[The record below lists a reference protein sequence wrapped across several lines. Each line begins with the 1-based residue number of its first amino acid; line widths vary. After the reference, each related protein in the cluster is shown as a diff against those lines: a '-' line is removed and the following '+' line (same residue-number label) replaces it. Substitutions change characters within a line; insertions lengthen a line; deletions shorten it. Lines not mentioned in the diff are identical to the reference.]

1 MANIFQKI
9 KRKRRRKKIQA
20 QKARAEQEQQSKNN
34 RNNNDDDYMTKL
46 SRHKH
51 AELRKGLMTA
61 VVVIAAAAAVIIYIE
76 KRSYHNYKVI
86 QTSEQE
92 DVVSTKYEE
101 MDGKILRYS
110 PDGASLVNGKM
121 ESYWSALYEMQNPV
135 ADVKGSKAVIADQ
148 DGTLIEIF
156 DNDGE
161 TGNITTSYSIVKAT
175 ISSSGMVAAILDGGD
190 ATWINFYSS
199 DGSLIAENQ
208 THISDPGYPMDV
220 VVSDSGDIMMVTYQF
235 VDGSNTTSYVAFYN
249 FSDVGQ
255 SEDNRIVSGYT
266 YEGVVVPQ
274 IEYLSGNKSVAIRDD
289 GFTIY
294 SGSQIPKEKTTV
306 STQKEIVSTFYDD
319 SNIGLVFKSGN
330 KDKPYTMQVY
340 GTDGKM
346 KFEKNF
352 NIPYTTIK
360 MSGGNILLYNSS
372 QMCVMNNRGVEKYS
386 GTVDGSISNF
396 IKIGWNRYLLV
407 MDNGVEVIKLT

>member
-20 QKARAEQEQQSKNN
+20 QKARAEQEQQSKNS

-135 ADVKGSKAVIADQ
+135 ADVKG
-148 DGTLIEIF
+148 L
-156 DNDGE
+156 
-161 TGNITTSYSIVKAT
+161 
-175 ISSSGMVAAILDGGD
+175 
-190 ATWINFYSS
+190 
-199 DGSLIAENQ
+199 SLI
-208 THISDPGYPMDV
+208 HI
-220 VVSDSGDIMMVTYQF
+220 
-235 VDGSNTTSYVAFYN
+235 
-249 FSDVGQ
+249 
-255 SEDNRIVSGYT
+255 
-266 YEGVVVPQ
+266 
-274 IEYLSGNKSVAIRDD
+274 
-289 GFTIY
+289 
-294 SGSQIPKEKTTV
+294 
-306 STQKEIVSTFYDD
+306 
-319 SNIGLVFKSGN
+319 
-330 KDKPYTMQVY
+330 
-340 GTDGKM
+340 
-346 KFEKNF
+346 
-352 NIPYTTIK
+352 
-360 MSGGNILLYNSS
+360 
-372 QMCVMNNRGVEKYS
+372 
-386 GTVDGSISNF
+386 
-396 IKIGWNRYLLV
+396 
-407 MDNGVEVIKLT
+407 

>member
-34 RNNNDDDYMTKL
+34 RNNNDDYMAKL

>member
-1 MANIFQKI
+1 
-9 KRKRRRKKIQA
+9 
-20 QKARAEQEQQSKNN
+20 
-34 RNNNDDDYMTKL
+34 
-46 SRHKH
+46 
-51 AELRKGLMTA
+51 
-61 VVVIAAAAAVIIYIE
+61 
-76 KRSYHNYKVI
+76 
-86 QTSEQE
+86 
-92 DVVSTKYEE
+92 
-101 MDGKILRYS
+101 
-110 PDGASLVNGKM
+110 
-121 ESYWSALYEMQNPV
+121 
-135 ADVKGSKAVIADQ
+135 
-148 DGTLIEIF
+148 
-156 DNDGE
+156 
-161 TGNITTSYSIVKAT
+161 
-175 ISSSGMVAAILDGGD
+175 
-190 ATWINFYSS
+190 
-199 DGSLIAENQ
+199 
-208 THISDPGYPMDV
+208 
-220 VVSDSGDIMMVTYQF
+220 MMVTYQF